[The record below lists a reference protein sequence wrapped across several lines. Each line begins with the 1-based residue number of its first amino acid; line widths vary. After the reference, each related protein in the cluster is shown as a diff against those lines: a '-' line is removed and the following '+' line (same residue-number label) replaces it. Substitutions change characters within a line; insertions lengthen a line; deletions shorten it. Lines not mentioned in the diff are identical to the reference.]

1 MRSRYRGTYPT
12 RNLPSSIL
20 IISFRRTVTLASSLP
35 PRQILSLICEEATTG
50 LTYLR
55 VISVRKFALQN
66 EMKRYYGAATNRILK
81 IFWRD
86 CRSTQFGL

>member
-1 MRSRYRGTYPT
+1 MRSEYRGTHPT

-20 IISFRRTVTLASSLP
+20 AIQFKRTVTLASSLR
-35 PRQILSLICEEATTG
+35 PRQILPLVCEKATTG
-50 LTYLR
+50 LTYVR
-55 VISVRKFALQN
+55 VISVRTLALQN
-66 EMKRYYGAATNRILK
+66 EMKCHYGASTNRILK